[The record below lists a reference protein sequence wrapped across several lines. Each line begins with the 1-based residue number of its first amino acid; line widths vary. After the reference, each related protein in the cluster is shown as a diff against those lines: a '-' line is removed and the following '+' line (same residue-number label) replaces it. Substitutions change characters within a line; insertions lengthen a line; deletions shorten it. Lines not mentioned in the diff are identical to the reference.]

1 MTVRRRRGIS
11 RRVGAIFVDV
21 WRLFK
26 ARFIDPRGPDVSRLA
41 TFASASA
48 DAAHDALGREIPRYV
63 HNARDES
70 HALED
75 READGTRASCGPPA
89 SRA

>member
-1 MTVRRRRGIS
+1 
-11 RRVGAIFVDV
+11 VGAIFVDV

-26 ARFIDPRGPDVSRLA
+26 ARFIDPHGPDVSRLA
-41 TFASASA
+41 TFVSASA
-48 DAAHDALGREIPRYV
+48 DAADDALGREDTRYV

-75 READGTRASCGPPA
+75 READGTRAHPVGRPLRGLEEIFSDPV
-89 SRA
+89 S